1 MCEQPIKALSF
12 ITSVFLSYS
21 AILLHVQSDI
31 KPSWGLKHIAKLSVN
46 NKWFVLWSKD
56 LVFPVKKC
64 VTICVCIYIMYY
76 THTCCHA
83 CITQKGCHHQLLIR
97 KNDSPQR

>member
-12 ITSVFLSYS
+12 ITSRFLSYS

-56 LVFPVKKC
+56 LVFPVKKMCNYMC
-64 VTICVCIYIMYY
+64 VHIYHVLHTHMLSCLYY
-76 THTCCHA
+76 P
-83 CITQKGCHHQLLIR
+83 KR
-97 KNDSPQR
+97 MSPSALN